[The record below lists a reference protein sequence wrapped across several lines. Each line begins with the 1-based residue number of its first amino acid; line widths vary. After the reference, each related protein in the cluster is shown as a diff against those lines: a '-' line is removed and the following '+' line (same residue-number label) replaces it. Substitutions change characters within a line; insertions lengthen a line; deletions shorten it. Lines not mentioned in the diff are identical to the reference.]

1 VISPQQ
7 VPNGVD
13 VPGVGDVKPV
23 AGHGAG
29 LTPKFPSSVEPIGTL
44 GIPKRGVP
52 AIDGAVGCEETALP
66 TAGVWL
72 HVLVDIVLVPEVPGC
87 VAPMPVLTPPASKS
101 PLEPGVPIIAVPIP
115 VLVEPKQVVP
125 APNVDAPRP
134 NDPGLTP
141 GVASS
146 VAPMGIPVGATEE
159 PEGLMP
165 SGEVEPIPKFGPG
178 AAIPPTCAWPEP
190 QPSNI
195 AIVAAISVR
204 VIVVSSFFC
213 I

>member
-52 AIDGAVGCEETALP
+52 PIDGAVGCEETALP

-87 VAPMPVLTPPASKS
+87 VAPMPVPRPPASKS
-101 PLEPGVPIIAVPIP
+101 PPDIPVIAVPMP
-115 VLVEPKQVVP
+115 ALVVPEHAVP
-125 APNVDAPRP
+125 APSVDAP
-134 NDPGLTP
+134 DGPGLTP
-141 GVASS
+141 GVTSS
-146 VAPMGIPVGATEE
+146 VAPMGSPVGATEE
-159 PEGLMP
+159 PEEGLRP
-165 SGEVEPIPKFGPG
+165 RGEVEPIPKFGPG
-178 AAIPPTCAWPEP
+178 AAIPPNCA
-190 QPSNI
+190 
-195 AIVAAISVR
+195 
-204 VIVVSSFFC
+204 
-213 I
+213 